1 MDVMILAT
9 KACSHRVNL
18 EKELNCLRIPYTVC
32 FVEDCADLVQ
42 KHSIRHSPN
51 LIVDDEVV
59 FRKQPTEAELHA
71 FFSIKTSTQP

>member
-9 KACSHRVNL
+9 KACSHRVNI
-18 EKELNCLRIPYTVC
+18 EKELNCLDIPYRVC

-42 KHSIRHSPN
+42 KYSIRHSPN

-59 FRKQPTEAELHA
+59 FRKQPTEEELHSY
-71 FFSIKTSTQP
+71 FDTKK